1 MVVRAFAV
9 VYVPLPLNQ
18 NDEEME
24 NMMLMKDNRERRNT
38 VMV

>member
-9 VYVPLPLNQ
+9 VYVPPTLNQ

-24 NMMLMKDNRERRNT
+24 TMMLMKDNRERRNT

>member
-1 MVVRAFAV
+1 MVVRVFAV
-9 VYVPLPLNQ
+9 VYVPLTLNQ

-24 NMMLMKDNRERRNT
+24 NMMLMKGNRERINT

>member
-1 MVVRAFAV
+1 
-9 VYVPLPLNQ
+9 VYVPLTLNQ

-24 NMMLMKDNRERRNT
+24 NMMLMKGNRERINT